1 MKMRKFGM
9 VSALILMVAAAVLL
23 TGCQK
28 PPDSEMQSAQQSIDK
43 AKQGEAEKYAQSE
56 LATATASMDQARTEI
71 EAQKAKWMPNYDK
84 AKELLNT
91 AKQQGDAAAEAA
103 VAGKEKAKNEAQQ
116 AIADAKAMVDNTEA
130 ALKTA
135 PKGKGT
141 KADLEMMQK
150 DIDGYKQS
158 ITDAE
163 GLMSSE
169 DYMGARDK
177 AKAAMDG
184 AKNVQD
190 QIVAAGG
197 KVPEMKPAAA
207 MTPPAGE
214 APPPPPAK

>member
-1 MKMRKFGM
+1 MRKFGM

-28 PPDSEMQSAQQSIDK
+28 PPDSEMQNAQQAIDK
-43 AKQGEAEKYAQSE
+43 AKTGEAEKYAQSE
-56 LATATASMDQARTEI
+56 LATATATMDQARAEI

-91 AKQQGDAAAEAA
+91 AKSQADAAAEAA
-103 VAGKEKAKNEAQQ
+103 VKGKETAKNEATQ
-116 AIADAKAMVDNTEA
+116 AIADAKTMVENTEA

-197 KVPEMKPAAA
+197 KVPEMKPADAA
-207 MTPPAGE
+207 MTPP
-214 APPPPPAK
+214 PPAEGAAH

>member
-1 MKMRKFGM
+1 
-9 VSALILMVAAAVLL
+9 
-23 TGCQK
+23 
-28 PPDSEMQSAQQSIDK
+28 
-43 AKQGEAEKYAQSE
+43 
-56 LATATASMDQARTEI
+56 MDQARTEI

-91 AKQQGDAAAEAA
+91 AKTQADAAAEAS
-103 VAGKEKAKNEAQQ
+103 VAARSGRRPRRSRRSPTREP
-116 AIADAKAMVDNTEA
+116 MVEGA
-130 ALKTA
+130 EPALKTA

-158 ITDAE
+158 IADAE
-163 GLMSSE
+163 GLISSE

-197 KVPEMKPAAA
+197 KVPEMKPADAA
-207 MTPPAGE
+207 MTPPPAPRGDATTVTRLRTASCDSAVAG
-214 APPPPPAK
+214 AIRQPRFVLRFSVRPARCRTARKIHYS